1 MNILTVL
8 ILSVHEHGLSSRL
21 FVFSSISFINVL
33 ESMYYSQPQCT
44 GSFTS
49 LVKFIPRY
57 FILFDAI
64 INGIVFLISLYDN
77 LLSVYTHTTDVVCR
91 FLYPASLLNLFI
103 LTVFWWSL

>member
-1 MNILTVL
+1 
-8 ILSVHEHGLSSRL
+8 
-21 FVFSSISFINVL
+21 
-33 ESMYYSQPQCT
+33 MYYSQPQCI

-64 INGIVFLISLYDN
+64 INGIVFLISLSDN

-103 LTVFWWSL
+103 LTVFFVESLGFSIYNIMSSINSDSLGSFFG